1 MDLKKNYTHIHIP
14 EYDTNKGKESLVN
27 IFSSVVCMSVHRHVY
42 WSSKDKVICSVC
54 HYKNSLK
61 VAVVKVDWIGKER
74 EEPDFGGHRD

>member
-1 MDLKKNYTHIHIP
+1 
-14 EYDTNKGKESLVN
+14 
-27 IFSSVVCMSVHRHVY
+27 MSVHRHVY